1 MNITNY
7 KPSRPRWISILL
19 SMTIVVLLGTFGTN
33 VLRKSRQSDRS
44 IPSLT
49 NLTVPVESQSLAIRI
64 EASGTVEPIETV
76 NLSPE
81 STGRLVALYVDQ
93 GDEVKAGQVLAQM
106 YSAELEASLSQ
117 AKAQLAEAEAEYAL
131 IRNGSRPEEI
141 SRARAQV
148 ASAQARVDLN
158 TKKLERYRF
167 LTQEGALAQI
177 DLDEVISED
186 QSARAS
192 LQEAEQLLQELTSG
206 SRPEDIQQSAARVA
220 AARAQVKLIQAQL
233 NSTFIKAPFNGIVT
247 QKYASIGAIVTPTTS
262 ASSTVSAT
270 SSSILAMAKGVE
282 VLVQIPEAK
291 ISGIKMGQEVEIVAN
306 SYPDRTFTGKVRK
319 IAPEAI
325 VEDNVTYFE
334 VRVELVTGQSAL
346 LSGMNVDATFK
357 GDLLKEVLMV
367 PTVAITS
374 RDKKIGV
381 LVADEQGQAKFQP
394 IKVGV
399 TQDGH
404 TQVLEGLELGEKVFV
419 DFPEGQ
425 APGAFGNK

>member
-1 MNITNY
+1 MNTTAY
-7 KPSRPRWISILL
+7 KRSRPRWQSVLL
-19 SMTIVVLLGTFGTN
+19 SITILCLLGTFGTN
-33 VLRKSRQSDRS
+33 LLLRSRRSDDLS
-44 IPSLT
+44 LSLT
-49 NLTVPVESQSLAIRI
+49 NLTVPVQSQSLAIRI

-81 STGRLVALYVDQ
+81 NPGRLVALYVDQ
-93 GDEVKAGQVLAQM
+93 GDEVKAGEVLARM
-106 YSAELEASLSQ
+106 YAAELEASLAQ
-117 AKAQLAEAEAEYAL
+117 AKAQLAEAEAEYARV
-131 IRNGSRPEEI
+131 RNGNRPEEI

-148 ASAQARVDLN
+148 ASAQALVDLN
-158 TKKLERYRF
+158 AKKLERYRF
-167 LTQEGALAQI
+167 LTREGAVSQL

-192 LQEAEQLLQELTSG
+192 LQEAQQLLQELTSG
-206 SRPEDIQQSAARVA
+206 SRPEDIDQAAARVA

-233 NSTFIKAPFNGIVT
+233 HTTVIRAPFNGIVT

-262 ASSTVSAT
+262 ASSTASAT
-270 SSSILAMAKGVE
+270 SSSILAIAKGLE
-282 VLVQIPEAK
+282 VLVEIPEAN
-291 ISGIKMGQEVEIVAN
+291 ISGIKLRQQVEIVAD
-306 SYPDRTFTGKVRK
+306 SYPDRTFSGKVRK
-319 IAPEAI
+319 IAPEAV

-334 VRVELVTGQSAL
+334 VQVELITGQSVL

-374 RDKKIGV
+374 RNNKIGV
-381 LVADEQGQAKFQP
+381 LVADEQGKAKFQP

-399 TQDGH
+399 TQDGQ

-425 APGAFGNK
+425 APGSFGN

>member
-1 MNITNY
+1 MNTTAY
-7 KPSRPRWISILL
+7 KRSRPRWQSVLL
-19 SMTIVVLLGTFGTN
+19 SITILCLLGNFGTT
-33 VLRKSRQSDRS
+33 VLFKSRRSDDLS
-44 IPSLT
+44 PSLT
-49 NLTVPVESQSLAIRI
+49 NLTVPVQSQALAIRI

-81 STGRLVALYVDQ
+81 KPGRLVALYVDQ
-93 GDEVKAGQVLAQM
+93 GDEVKAGEILVRM
-106 YSAELEASLSQ
+106 YATELEASLAQ
-117 AKAQLAEAEAEYAL
+117 AKAQLAEAEAEYARV
-131 IRNGSRPEEI
+131 RNGNRPEEI

-158 TKKLERYRF
+158 VKKLERYRF
-167 LTQEGALAQI
+167 LTQEGAVAQL

-192 LQEAEQLLQELTSG
+192 LQEAQQLLQELTSG
-206 SRPEDIQQSAARVA
+206 SRPEDIKQAAARMA
-220 AARAQVKLIQAQL
+220 AARAQVEVIQAQL
-233 NSTFIKAPFNGIVT
+233 DATVIRAPFNGIVT

-262 ASSTVSAT
+262 ASSTASAT
-270 SSSILAMAKGVE
+270 SSSILAIAKGLE
-282 VLVQIPEAK
+282 VLVEIPEAN
-291 ISGIKMGQEVEIVAN
+291 ISGIKLGQQVEIVAD
-306 SYPDRTFTGKVRK
+306 SYPDRTFSGKVRK
-319 IAPEAI
+319 IAPEAV

-334 VRVELVTGQSAL
+334 VQVELITGQSVL

-374 RDKKIGV
+374 RNNKIGV

-399 TQDGH
+399 TQDGQ

-425 APGAFGNK
+425 APRAFGS